1 MGFGMARKIAGSR
14 RGATLT
20 LFIAASVVAAGL
32 LAASAADLRAEDAPP
47 LSPQCDAPSASIAS
61 PAPLPNV
68 TATLEAR
75 KTIRVLA
82 IGSSSTYGV
91 GASSGSRNYPA
102 QLTDI
107 LRKALKGVEVEII
120 NRGVSG
126 EVAKTTAERL
136 RVEVALTHPDLVLW
150 QLGTN
155 DALARVPIEEFED
168 TVRSTIAW
176 LKENKIDV
184 VLVGLQYTARFARDD
199 NYAAVRDTLKKIA
212 AEDNVLY
219 VRRFDAMRYI
229 STVRSQ
235 SGLVSGDDLHLNDLG
250 YRCMAEHVAHAV
262 IANLFV
268 RRFRPPTN

>member
-1 MGFGMARKIAGSR
+1 MARTFAGSTR
-14 RGATLT
+14 AATLT
-20 LFIAASVVAAGL
+20 LFLTASLLAAGL
-32 LAASAADLRAEDAPP
+32 LGASPTDLSAEDAPP
-47 LSPQCDAPSASIAS
+47 LSPQCDVPASDIAA

-68 TATLEAR
+68 TATLESR

-91 GASSGSRNYPA
+91 GASSGSKNYPA

-107 LRKALKGVEVEII
+107 LEKALKGINVEII

-126 EVAKTTAERL
+126 EVAKSTAERL

-155 DALARVPIEEFED
+155 DALARVPVDEFEE
-168 TVRSTIAW
+168 TVKSTVEW

-199 NYAAVRDTLKKIA
+199 NYSAIRDTLRRIA
-212 AEDNVLY
+212 REQNILY
-219 VRRFDAMRYI
+219 VRRFEAMRYI
-229 STVRSQ
+229 SSVRSQ
-235 SGLVSGDDLHLNDLG
+235 QTMVSGDDLHLNDLG
-250 YRCMAEHVAHAV
+250 YHCMAEHIAHAV

>member
-1 MGFGMARKIAGSR
+1 MARQIAGSR
-14 RGATLT
+14 AATLT
-20 LFIAASVVAAGL
+20 LFAAASL
-32 LAASAADLRAEDAPP
+32 LAASLLAASPTDLSAEDAPP
-47 LSPQCDAPSASIAS
+47 LSPQCEAPSSSIAA

-68 TATLEAR
+68 TATLETR

-82 IGSSSTYGV
+82 IGSSSTFGV
-91 GASSGSRNYPA
+91 GASSGSKNYPA

-107 LRKALKGVEVEII
+107 LEKALKGINVEII

-126 EVAKTTAERL
+126 EVAKSTAERL

-155 DALARVPIEEFED
+155 DAMARVPIDEFEE
-168 TVRSTIAW
+168 TVTSTIEW

-199 NYAAVRDTLKKIA
+199 NYAAIRDALRKIA
-212 AEDNVLY
+212 AQQNILY
-219 VRRFDAMRYI
+219 VRRFEAMRYI
-229 STVRSQ
+229 SGVRSQ
-235 SGLVSGDDLHLNDLG
+235 QTMVSGDDLHLNDLG

>member
-1 MGFGMARKIAGSR
+1 MARQIAGSTAAA
-14 RGATLT
+14 GLT
-20 LFIAASVVAAGL
+20 LFAAASL
-32 LAASAADLRAEDAPP
+32 LAASLLAASPTDLSAEDAPP
-47 LSPQCDAPSASIAS
+47 LSPQCDVPSSSIAA

-68 TATLEAR
+68 TATLETR

-82 IGSSSTYGV
+82 IGSSSTFGV
-91 GASSGSRNYPA
+91 GASSGSKNYPA

-107 LRKALKGVEVEII
+107 LEKALKGINVEII

-155 DALARVPIEEFED
+155 DALARVPIDEFED
-168 TVRSTIAW
+168 TVTSTIQW

-199 NYAAVRDTLKKIA
+199 SYAAIRDSLRKIA
-212 AEDNVLY
+212 AQQNILY
-219 VRRFDAMRYI
+219 VRRFEAMRYI
-229 STVRSQ
+229 STIRSQ
-235 SGLVSGDDLHLNDLG
+235 PQMVTGDDLHLNDLG

>member
-1 MGFGMARKIAGSR
+1 MARQIAGPAR
-14 RGATLT
+14 AATLT
-20 LFIAASVVAAGL
+20 LLAAASLLAAGL
-32 LAASAADLRAEDAPP
+32 LAAGPDDLKAEEDAPP
-47 LSPQCDAPSASIAS
+47 LSPQCDVPSSSIAA

-68 TATLEAR
+68 TATLETR
-75 KTIRVLA
+75 KTVRVLA

-91 GASSGSRNYPA
+91 GASSGSKNYPA

-107 LRKALKGVEVEII
+107 LERALKGINVEII

-155 DALARVPIEEFED
+155 DALARVPIDEFDD
-168 TVRSTIAW
+168 TVTSTIEW
-176 LKENKIDV
+176 LKQNKIDI

-199 NYAAVRDTLKKIA
+199 NYAAVRDTLRKIA
-212 AEDNVLY
+212 TQQNILY
-219 VRRFDAMRYI
+219 VRRFEAMRYI
-229 STVRSQ
+229 SSVRNAPI
-235 SGLVSGDDLHLNDLG
+235 VSNDDLHLNDLG
-250 YRCMAEHVAHAV
+250 YHCMAEHIAHAV

>member
-1 MGFGMARKIAGSR
+1 MARKIAGSR
-14 RGATLT
+14 TAATLT
-20 LFIAASVVAAGL
+20 LFATSGLLAAGL
-32 LAASAADLRAEDAPP
+32 LAANPADLRAEENAPP
-47 LSPQCDAPSASIAS
+47 LSPQCDVPSSSIAA

-68 TATLEAR
+68 TATLETR
-75 KTIRVLA
+75 KTVRVLA
-82 IGSSSTYGV
+82 IGSSSTFGV
-91 GASSGSRNYPA
+91 GASSGSKNYPA

-107 LRKALKGVEVEII
+107 LEKALKGINVEII

-155 DALARVPIEEFED
+155 DALARVPIDEFEE
-168 TVRSTIAW
+168 TVTSTIQW

-199 NYAAVRDTLKKIA
+199 NYAAVRETLRKIA
-212 AEDNVLY
+212 AQQNILY
-219 VRRFDAMRYI
+219 VRRFEAMRYI
-229 STVRSQ
+229 SSIRNQ
-235 SGLVSGDDLHLNDLG
+235 PAMVSGDDLHLNDLG
-250 YRCMAEHVAHAV
+250 YHCMAEHIAHAV

>member
-1 MGFGMARKIAGSR
+1 MARQIAGSR
-14 RGATLT
+14 AAASLT
-20 LFIAASVVAAGL
+20 LIAAASL
-32 LAASAADLRAEDAPP
+32 LAASFFAAGPADLRAEENTPP
-47 LSPQCDAPSASIAS
+47 LSPQCDVPSSAIAS
-61 PAPLPNV
+61 PAPLANV
-68 TATLEAR
+68 AAKLETS

-82 IGSSSTYGV
+82 IGSSSTYGI
-91 GASSGSRNYPA
+91 GASSGTKNYPA

-107 LRKALKGVEVEII
+107 LEKALKGINVEII

-155 DALARVPIEEFED
+155 DALARVPIDEFEE
-168 TVRSTIAW
+168 TVTSTIEW

-199 NYAAVRDTLKKIA
+199 NYAAVRDTLRKIA
-212 AEDNVLY
+212 AQQNILY
-219 VRRFDAMRYI
+219 VRRFEAMRYI
-229 STVRSQ
+229 SSVRNQ
-235 SGLVSGDDLHLNDLG
+235 PPILSGDDLHLNDLG
-250 YRCMAEHVAHAV
+250 YHCMAEHIAHAV

>member
-1 MGFGMARKIAGSR
+1 MARQIAGST
-14 RGATLT
+14 AAASLT
-20 LFIAASVVAAGL
+20 LFAAASL
-32 LAASAADLRAEDAPP
+32 LAASLLAASPTDLSAEDAPP
-47 LSPQCDAPSASIAS
+47 LSPQCDVPSSSIAA

-68 TATLEAR
+68 TATLEQR

-91 GASSGSRNYPA
+91 GASSGSKNYPA

-107 LRKALKGVEVEII
+107 LEKALKGINVEII

-155 DALARVPIEEFED
+155 DALARVPIDEFDD
-168 TVRSTIAW
+168 TVTSTIQW

-199 NYAAVRDTLKKIA
+199 SYAAIRDTLRKIA
-212 AEDNVLY
+212 AQQNILY
-219 VRRFDAMRYI
+219 VRRFEAMRYI
-229 STVRSQ
+229 SSMRSQ
-235 SGLVSGDDLHLNDLG
+235 QTMVSGDDLHLNDLG
-250 YRCMAEHVAHAV
+250 YHCMAEHIAHAV

>member
-1 MGFGMARKIAGSR
+1 MARQIAGSTAA
-14 RGATLT
+14 ATLT
-20 LFIAASVVAAGL
+20 LFAATSL
-32 LAASAADLRAEDAPP
+32 LAASLLAASPDDLKAEDAPP
-47 LSPQCDAPSASIAS
+47 LSPQCDVPPSSIAA

-68 TATLEAR
+68 TATLETR

-82 IGSSSTYGV
+82 IGSSSTFGV
-91 GASSGSRNYPA
+91 GASSGSKNYPA

-107 LRKALKGVEVEII
+107 LEKALKGINVEII

-155 DALARVPIEEFED
+155 DALARVPVEEFEA
-168 TVRSTIAW
+168 TVTSTIGW

-184 VLVGLQYTARFARDD
+184 VLVGLQYTSRFARDD
-199 NYAAVRDTLKKIA
+199 NYAAVRDALRKIA
-212 AEDNVLY
+212 AQQNILY
-219 VRRFDAMRYI
+219 VRRFEAMRYI
-229 STVRSQ
+229 SAVRNAPPM
-235 SGLVSGDDLHLNDLG
+235 VSGDDLHLNDLG
-250 YRCMAEHVAHAV
+250 YHCMAEHIAHAV

>member
-1 MGFGMARKIAGSR
+1 MARQIAGSTR
-14 RGATLT
+14 AATLT
-20 LFIAASVVAAGL
+20 LFAAASL
-32 LAASAADLRAEDAPP
+32 LAASLLAASPDDLKAEDAPP
-47 LSPQCDAPSASIAS
+47 LSPQCDVPSSSIAA

-68 TATLEAR
+68 TATLETR

-82 IGSSSTYGV
+82 IGSSSTFGV
-91 GASSGSRNYPA
+91 GASSGSKNYPA

-107 LRKALKGVEVEII
+107 LEKALKGINVEIV

-155 DALARVPIEEFED
+155 DALARVPVEEFEE
-168 TVRSTIAW
+168 TVTSTVEW

-184 VLVGLQYTARFARDD
+184 VLVGLQYTSRFARDD
-199 NYAAVRDTLKKIA
+199 NYAAIRDALRKIA
-212 AEDNVLY
+212 SQQNILY
-219 VRRFDAMRYI
+219 VRRFEAMRYI
-229 STVRSQ
+229 SSVRNAPI
-235 SGLVSGDDLHLNDLG
+235 VSNDDLHLNDLG
-250 YRCMAEHVAHAV
+250 YHCMAEHIAHAV